1 MKRFFDFLDIASSFL
16 RTRREPDLVEDPTH
30 YKIKTRDHDYAGR
43 ILFQDNRLIILKT
56 IDLKVVKILK
66 GNIQKIK

>member
-1 MKRFFDFLDIASSFL
+1 MKNFLHIGTLFS
-16 RTRREPDLVEDPTH
+16 TRRKDSSPIEDPTH
-30 YKIKTRDHDYAGR
+30 YKIKTYEQEYAGR

-56 IDLKVVKILK
+56 GDLRVVKILK